1 MMLVA
6 TARAD
11 LEPVYSSERPDD
23 EKRQQKKARL
33 EALSRDVMSL
43 LENAGRDPGDWSA
56 RKLNNARLASMTLYE
71 GRLPEFRALFEQCEQ
86 SIECFYAEAKVLA
99 GR

>member
-6 TARAD
+6 TAREE
-11 LEPVYSSERPDD
+11 LEPVYAGNLPENA
-23 EKRQQKKARL
+23 KRQQKKARL
-33 EALSRDVMSL
+33 DALSNDVVEL
-43 LENAGRDPGDWSA
+43 LQNAGRDPGSWSSS
-56 RKLNNARLASMTLYE
+56 KLNNARLASMTLYE

-86 SIECFYAEAKVLA
+86 RIECFYTQARVLA